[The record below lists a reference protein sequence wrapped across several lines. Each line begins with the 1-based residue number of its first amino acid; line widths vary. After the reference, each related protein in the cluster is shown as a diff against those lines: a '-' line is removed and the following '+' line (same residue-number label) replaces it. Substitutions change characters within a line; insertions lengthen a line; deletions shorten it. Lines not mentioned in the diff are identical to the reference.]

1 VTQPAEAREPGGVP
15 VARPARGL
23 LAVLGVVFGLSVII
37 GNTVGSGI
45 LRTPGEIAQHLPS
58 VPLFLGVWVMGAVY
72 AALGANTL
80 AELGTMMPESG
91 GFTVF
96 VRRGLGP
103 YAGFVIGWS
112 DWLSTCSSAS
122 LAAIVIGE
130 YSALL
135 FGWDKSTAWA
145 IGSAVII
152 TFGLLQW
159 IGVRSGSRAQMI
171 TAIAKTGAFVV
182 LIIACFVW
190 GRGASVQ
197 AGDTS
202 RAPVPHGFALL
213 TALVLSM
220 QAVIFT
226 YDGYYAITYFS
237 GEVRNPAKEIP
248 RTIFGGVVAVGLL
261 YVLVNLA
268 FLWVLPL
275 SRMAGDPLVAGSA
288 AREVFGAKG
297 DTVLRSIMII
307 SLLSAVNAFQLMAS
321 RVLYRL
327 GALGFLPSAE
337 YVNRGGTPS
346 VGLLLS
352 TVVAL
357 ALVVTGTFELVL
369 AVTAFFFVSNYV
381 LTFGSLL
388 VLRKKEPQTARPFR
402 AKGHPWT
409 TGGVFILSVA
419 FLIGAVA
426 ADTRNSIYSLV
437 LLALSW
443 PVYLLVRP
451 KERIRHPSH

>member
-1 VTQPAEAREPGGVP
+1 VSQIADARDPASTP
-15 VARPARGL
+15 VARPARSL

-45 LRTPGEIAQHLPS
+45 LRTPGEIAQHLPT

-72 AALGANTL
+72 AGLGANTL

-96 VRRGLGP
+96 VRRAMGP

-112 DWLSTCSSAS
+112 DWLSTCSSAA

-135 FGWDKSTAWA
+135 FGWPKGSASA
-145 IGSAVII
+145 VGSAVII
-152 TFGLLQW
+152 AFALLQW

-171 TAIAKTGAFVV
+171 TAIAKTMAFVV
-182 LIIACFVW
+182 LIIACFIW
-190 GRGASVQ
+190 GRGFTVQ
-197 AGDTS
+197 ANDTA
-202 RAPVPHGFALL
+202 RLAGPHGFALV

-237 GEVRNPAKEIP
+237 GEVRNPAREIP
-248 RTIFGGVVAVGLL
+248 RSIFGGVIAVGLL

-268 FLWVLPL
+268 FLYVLPL
-275 SRMAGDPLVAGSA
+275 SKMAGDPLVAGSA

-327 GALGFLPSAE
+327 GALGFVPSAE

-352 TVVAL
+352 TIVAL
-357 ALVVTGTFELVL
+357 ALVITGTFELVL
-369 AVTAFFFVSNYV
+369 AITAFFFVANYV
-381 LTFGSLL
+381 LTFASLL
-388 VLRKKEPQTARPFR
+388 ILRKREPDAPRPFR

-409 TGGVFILSVA
+409 TGGVLVLSVA

-426 ADTRNSIYSLV
+426 ADTRNSLYSLL
-437 LLALSW
+437 LLAASW
-443 PVYLLVRP
+443 PVFLVMRRNIP
-451 KERIRHPSH
+451 AAKLV

>member
-1 VTQPAEAREPGGVP
+1 MSCWRISWP
-15 VARPARGL
+15 VAEIPPRQARSL
-23 LAVLGVVFGLSVII
+23 FTVLGVVFGLSVII

-58 VPLFLGVWVMGAVY
+58 VPLFLGVWVMGALY
-72 AALGANTL
+72 AALGSNTL

-96 VRRGLGP
+96 VRRALGP

-112 DWLSTCSSAS
+112 DWLSTCSSAA

-135 FGWDKSTAWA
+135 FGWRKELAST
-145 IGSAVII
+145 IGSAVVLG
-152 TFGLLQW
+152 FALLQW
-159 IGVRSGSRAQMI
+159 VGVKSGSRAQMV

-182 LIIACFVW
+182 LIIACFAW
-190 GRGASVQ
+190 GRGQSVQ
-197 AGDTS
+197 AADTAR
-202 RAPVPHGFALL
+202 RAVPSGFALL

-237 GEVRNPAKEIP
+237 GEVRDPAREIP
-248 RTIFGGVVAVGLL
+248 RSIFGGVIAVGLL

-268 FLWVLPL
+268 FLYVLPL
-275 SRMAGDPLVAGSA
+275 SKMAGDPLVAGSA
-288 AREVFGAKG
+288 AREGFGAKG
-297 DTVLRSIMII
+297 DTVLRSIMIV

-321 RVLYRL
+321 RILYRL

-352 TVVAL
+352 TIVVL
-357 ALVVTGTFELVL
+357 ALVITGTFELVL

-381 LTFGSLL
+381 LTFASLL
-388 VLRKKEPQTARPFR
+388 VLRKKEPDAPRPYR

-409 TGGVFILSVA
+409 TGGVFVLSVA

-426 ADTRNSIYSLV
+426 ADTRNSIYSLI

-443 PVYLLVRP
+443 PLYLIVRP
-451 KERIRHPSH
+451 KVVAQ